1 MNLKPGLIFKARQS
15 SSIVVLVQISFS
27 QKTKILLGGLCEIS
41 VQLNQNVYLVRYCQI
56 RALRYSAV
64 PSSQLLIY
72 CETTFLFVLGDYFFT
87 AYTIIYNQVLETVLQ
102 DNFVPND
109 TNLHADGEY
118 CEIVTGPNM
127 GGKSCY
133 IRQVALIAI
142 MAQVEPALDII
153 CS

>member
-1 MNLKPGLIFKARQS
+1 M
-15 SSIVVLVQISFS
+15 
-27 QKTKILLGGLCEIS
+27 S
-41 VQLNQNVYLVRYCQI
+41 VRLNQNVYLVRHCQI
-56 RALRYSAV
+56 GALRYSAV
-64 PSSQLLIY
+64 PSSQLLIH
-72 CETTFLFVLGDYFFT
+72 CETRFFFVLGDYYFT
-87 AYTIIYNQVLETVLQ
+87 TYTTIYNQVLETVLQ

-109 TNLHADGEY
+109 TNLHADREY

-153 CS
+153 CL